1 MEDLPDPHS
10 SPLPNGDSDQRCAKK
25 PRVIDDAQLKRVAEI
40 VLVLSTMATVRAG
53 RKPSDAEVEL
63 MREAR
68 AKLACLCEGLAPKDI
83 VATEAIGTVIE
94 DLGLHSKLKDQRLG
108 FRTPKMSIAERYSH
122 AKWKMEEAKKFSAP
136 APSTL
141 STPSTT
147 HTSQPLQTNIGGSV
161 DNRVPS
167 HVVRIFPSDKSNHP
181 AISSMGTVVSI
192 PPAHVSAG
200 SSASLQYQLTGNEVR
215 PPVVSGV
222 MPSSHLGRNS
232 SSLALPKVEH
242 PQFKVDGGSNGSSYM
257 LQVQA
262 NSSANQPLVNAPTWS
277 IQTQATSLARSA
289 SENKVPAHNS
299 VKVEGIPDITV
310 SRAGPQ
316 ITTDQSFRPF
326 ITQTAPGNLPSVH
339 QPLQA
344 TNIVQPPL
352 IPSHT
357 DIAKVVQKVLQPKLP
372 VHPTWT
378 PPSRD
383 YMNKALTCQMCE
395 LSVNEVDTVLICDAC
410 EKGFHLKCLQPS
422 VLRGIHNRVD
432 WHCMRCLSLSG
443 GKPLPPKY
451 GRVMRSS
458 NTPPK
463 LPSSTGGIQ
472 PCSEKKAENID
483 PKIILQMLT
492 ANGNSVPTVSS
503 GNHNVELPSDSK
515 IQDTKDMQGIDISSS
530 IEAIDKKPDPNNS
543 MKSLSAASSPSTG
556 LLGES
561 SAQQINSKV
570 LTGKE
575 TSESQSL
582 PKLSELAKCENL
594 QSSQDFQ
601 VEQIMSQDNAEVS
614 SDKHVGSNIMNTK
627 QEFHGGENLTYD
639 IKRDDQDAA
648 LANFVGTSGTNTEG
662 RQHSALSY
670 DSSHVVEWIGD
681 VVQLVDEKKFY
692 QSCCV
697 DGVTYRL
704 QGHAFFPT
712 SNGKLT
718 PSKLQASKSSCFPL
732 YRFEY
737 KKSMWEDC
745 QTGLKWVK
753 VTKCYFPDDLPG
765 NIGHPCISEVNEVYE
780 SNSDR
785 TEMVSSIRGPC
796 EVLPS
801 DKFKQ
806 ENDRRCLLGV
816 EESSRVP
823 PIFLCRW
830 FYDEFKKLFQP
841 VTS

>member
-1 MEDLPDPHS
+1 MFLQDL
-10 SPLPNGDSDQRCAKK
+10 LQRCN
-25 PRVIDDAQLKRVAEI
+25 
-40 VLVLSTMATVRAG
+40 
-53 RKPSDAEVEL
+53 
-63 MREAR
+63 
-68 AKLACLCEGLAPKDI
+68 
-83 VATEAIGTVIE
+83 
-94 DLGLHSKLKDQRLG
+94 
-108 FRTPKMSIAERYSH
+108 
-122 AKWKMEEAKKFSAP
+122 
-136 APSTL
+136 
-141 STPSTT
+141 
-147 HTSQPLQTNIGGSV
+147 TN
-161 DNRVPS
+161 RP
-167 HVVRIFPSDKSNHP
+167 
-181 AISSMGTVVSI
+181 
-192 PPAHVSAG
+192 
-200 SSASLQYQLTGNEVR
+200 GNEVR

-232 SSLALPKVEH
+232 SSLVLPKVEH
-242 PQFKVDGGSNGSSYM
+242 PQFKVDAGSNGSSYM
-257 LQVQA
+257 MQVQA

-277 IQTQATSLARSA
+277 IQTQAASLARSA
-289 SENKVPAHNS
+289 SENKGPAHNP
-299 VKVEGIPDITV
+299 VKVEGTPGVTV

-316 ITTDQSFRPF
+316 ITTDPSFRPF

-352 IPSHT
+352 IPSHA
-357 DIAKVVQKVLQPKLP
+357 DIAKIVQKVLQPKLP
-372 VHPTWT
+372 DYPMWT

-395 LSVNEVDTVLICDAC
+395 LSVNEVDTVLLCDAC

-463 LPSSTGGIQ
+463 LPSNTGGIQ

-483 PKIILQMLT
+483 PKVILQTLT
-492 ANGNSVPTVSS
+492 TNGSSVSTVSS
-503 GNHNVELPSDSK
+503 GNHNVQLPYDLK
-515 IQDTKDMQGIDISSS
+515 IPDTKDMQGIDTSSS
-530 IEAIDKKPDPNNS
+530 IEAIDRKPDPNNS
-543 MKSLSAASSPSTG
+543 IKSLSATSSPSTG
-556 LLGES
+556 LLGGS

-575 TSESQSL
+575 TSESESL
-582 PKLSELAKCENL
+582 PKLSEPAKCENL

-601 VEQIMSQDNAEVS
+601 VEQTMSQDNAEVS
-614 SDKHVGSNIMNTK
+614 LEKLVDSNTMSNK
-627 QEFHGGENLTYD
+627 QKESHGGENLTYD

-662 RQHSALSY
+662 RQHSALPS
-670 DSSHVVEWIGD
+670 DSSHDVEWIGD

-697 DGVTYRL
+697 DGVTYRV
-704 QGHAFFPT
+704 QGHALFPT
-712 SNGKLT
+712 SDGKLT
-718 PSKLQASKSSCFPL
+718 PSKLQ
-732 YRFEY
+732 
-737 KKSMWEDC
+737 SMWEDC
-745 QTGLKWVK
+745 KTGLKWVK

-785 TEMVSSIRGPC
+785 TEMASSIRGPC

-806 ENDRRCLLGV
+806 ENDRRCQLGT
-816 EESSRVP
+816 EESSRVQR
-823 PIFLCRW
+823 IFLCRFVSVCLSIILES
-830 FYDEFKKLFQP
+830 FYFILFYFVHVSFNLYNFLCLECSHQVENMITIYHMVFLVENDRKQGDEKK
-841 VTS
+841 S

>member
-1 MEDLPDPHS
+1 MEDDDVVPE
-10 SPLPNGDSDQRCAKK
+10 DSDHRRSKRPK
-25 PRVIDDAQLKRVAEI
+25 LDDAHLKRVAEI

-53 RKPSDAEVEL
+53 RKPSDVEVDL

-68 AKLACLCEGLAPKDI
+68 AKLAALCEGFAPKDI
-83 VATEAIGTVIE
+83 VAREAVGTVIE

-122 AKWKMEEAKKFSAP
+122 AKWKMEEAKKYAAS
-136 APSTL
+136 

-147 HTSQPLQTNIGGSV
+147 HTPQPLQTTIGGPV

-167 HVVRIFPSDKSNHP
+167 PVVRVFPSDKSSHP
-181 AISSMGTVVSI
+181 AISSMGTVLSI
-192 PPAHVSAG
+192 PAHVSAG
-200 SSASLQYQLTGNEVR
+200 SSATLQYQSTGNEVR
-215 PPVVSGV
+215 SPLVSGV
-222 MPSSHLGRNS
+222 VPISHLGRNPS
-232 SSLALPKVEH
+232 SVVLPKVEH
-242 PQFKVDGGSNGSSYM
+242 PQFRVDAGSNGASYM
-257 LQVQA
+257 MQVQA

-277 IQTQATSLARSA
+277 IQTQAPSSTRSA
-289 SENKVPAHNS
+289 SENKMPARNP
-299 VKVEGIPDITV
+299 VKVEGIPGVAVT
-310 SRAGPQ
+310 RAGPQ
-316 ITTDQSFRPF
+316 MTTDPSFRPF
-326 ITQTAPGNLPSVH
+326 ITQTVPGNLPSVH
-339 QPLQA
+339 QSLPT
-344 TNIVQPPL
+344 TNIVQPPM
-352 IPSHT
+352 IPSHS
-357 DIAKVVQKVLQPKLP
+357 DIAKAVQKVLQPK
-372 VHPTWT
+372 HPDHPIWT

-395 LSVNEVDTVLICDAC
+395 LSVNEVDTVLLCDAC

-463 LPSSTGGIQ
+463 LPSNTGGIQ

-483 PKIILQMLT
+483 PKVFSQMLT
-492 ANGNSVPTVSS
+492 TNGGSVPTVSS
-503 GNHNVELPSDSK
+503 GNHNAELLSDSK
-515 IQDTKDMQGIDISSS
+515 IPDSNDMQGISISSS
-530 IEAIDKKPDPNNS
+530 IEAIDKKPDSNNS

-556 LLGES
+556 LHGES
-561 SAQQINSKV
+561 SAQQINSNV
-570 LTGKE
+570 LTGIE
-575 TSESQSL
+575 TSEFESL
-582 PKLSELAKCENL
+582 PKLSVPVKCENL
-594 QSSQDFQ
+594 HSSQDFQ
-601 VEQIMSQDNAEVS
+601 VEQTMSQDNPEVS
-614 SDKHVGSNIMNTK
+614 SNKNADSSTMNKK
-627 QEFHGGENLTYD
+627 QMESHGGENLTYD
-639 IKRDDQDAA
+639 IKRDDQAAA
-648 LANFVGTSGTNTEG
+648 LANFVGTSGTTTEG
-662 RQHSALSY
+662 RRHSALSS
-670 DSSHVVEWIGD
+670 DSSLVVEWIGD

-704 QGHAFFPT
+704 QGHALFT
-712 SNGKLT
+712 ASHDKLT
-718 PSKLQASKSSCFPL
+718 PSKLQ
-732 YRFEY
+732 
-737 KKSMWEDC
+737 SMWEDC
-745 QTGLKWVK
+745 KTGLKWVK

-785 TEMVSSIRGPC
+785 TEMASSIRGPC

-806 ENDRRCLLGV
+806 ENDRRYQLLN
-816 EESSRVP
+816 EESSRIQ